1 MSYGADFANADPAN
15 APLNGPLFIG
25 ADPFFWG
32 AILLG
37 ILAAGLIGW
46 LIGHYFSR
54 SKTDAAEAI
63 WTAVNNAVKDAMK
76 ANTEALPTHAADL
89 RRVLEARLGK
99 TLKFGGELASNVKVL
114 DVAITGETEDKSPT
128 APPPA
133 PAAAAAATKDAS
145 AAAAAANV
153 TIVSVLAQPASS
165 PAVPAPSAKPGKRPM
180 TTQERNDALRL
191 AVAKFDDYWRH
202 KKDREDDIREVVA
215 ELTNPGP
222 KLAQHTHGPAGGLSG
237 SSSHH

>member
-1 MSYGADFANADPAN
+1 MSYGADFAHADPAN
-15 APLNGPLFIG
+15 APLDPTIMIG
-25 ADPFFWG
+25 ADTFFWG

-37 ILAAGLIGW
+37 ILAASLIGW
-46 LIGHYFSR
+46 LIGYYFSR

-63 WTAVNNAVKDAMK
+63 WIAVNNAVKDAMK
-76 ANTEALPTHAADL
+76 ANTEALPAHAADL

-114 DVAITGETEDKSPT
+114 DLAIKGEIEDKNP
-128 APPPA
+128 APPQPA
-133 PAAAAAATKDAS
+133 LAAAATKDAS

-153 TIVSVLAQPASS
+153 TIVSVLSQPASS
-165 PAVPAPSAKPGKRPM
+165 PVVPAPSAKPGKRPM

-222 KLAQHTHGPAGGLSG
+222 KLAQHTHGPADGLSG
-237 SSSHH
+237 SSSQH